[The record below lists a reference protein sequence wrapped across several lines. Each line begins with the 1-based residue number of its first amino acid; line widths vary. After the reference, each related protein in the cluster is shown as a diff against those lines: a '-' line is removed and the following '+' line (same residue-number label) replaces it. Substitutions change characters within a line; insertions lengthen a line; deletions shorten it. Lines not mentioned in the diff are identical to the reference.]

1 MGLRLSTL
9 RRLFRRLEDGLL
21 VVLLSG
27 MILLASAQILLRN
40 LFDSGL
46 VWGDP
51 TLRVLVLWLT
61 MLGAMAATR
70 EQHHI
75 HIDLLGRFLSPRQR
89 PWVQGLTD
97 LFAALVC
104 GLLAWHSGR
113 FVWFEFQD
121 GGILFAFIPAWL
133 CELVMPLGFGVM
145 SLRFLLQVGRN
156 QPRPGA

>member
-1 MGLRLSTL
+1 ML
-9 RRLFRRLEDGLL
+9 RRLLLRIEDGLL

-46 VWGDP
+46 IWADP

-61 MLGAMAATR
+61 MLGAMVATR
-70 EQHHI
+70 EHHHI
-75 HIDLLGRFLSPRQR
+75 HIDLLGRFLPPRLR
-89 PWVQGLTD
+89 PWIQGLTD

-113 FVWFEFQD
+113 FVWLEFQD
-121 GGILFAFIPAWL
+121 GGILFATLPAWL

-145 SLRFLLQVGRN
+145 SLRFLLQVGRP
-156 QPRPGA
+156 QPLSGS